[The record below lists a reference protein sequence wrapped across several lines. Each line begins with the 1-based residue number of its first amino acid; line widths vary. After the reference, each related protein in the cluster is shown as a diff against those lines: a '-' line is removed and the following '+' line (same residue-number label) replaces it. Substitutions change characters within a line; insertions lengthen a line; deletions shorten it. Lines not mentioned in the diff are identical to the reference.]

1 VRPPPSPRPKP
12 KAKDTGKKSAKKAK
26 IQEPETEDL
35 DEEDVDVNEPNV
47 DGNILQF
54 NCVDIVS
61 FSDGAVVLPL
71 RITCYCRHH
80 KEKIGF
86 K

>member
-1 VRPPPSPRPKP
+1 M
-12 KAKDTGKKSAKKAK
+12 G
-26 IQEPETEDL
+26 L
-35 DEEDVDVNEPNV
+35 EEDVDIEEPNV
-47 DGNILQF
+47 DGSILQF
-54 NCVDIVS
+54 NCTETVN
-61 FSDGAVVLPL
+61 FSGGTVVLPL

>member
-1 VRPPPSPRPKP
+1 VRPPPSARPKP
-12 KAKDTGKKSAKKAK
+12 KSKGTGKRSAKNVKD
-26 IQEPETEDL
+26 QEPELEDL
-35 DEEDVDVNEPNV
+35 DEDVDFEEPNV
-47 DGNILQF
+47 DGSILQF
-54 NCVDIVS
+54 NCTEIIN
-61 FSDGAVVLPL
+61 FSGGAVILPM

>member
-1 VRPPPSPRPKP
+1 MRPPPSARPKP
-12 KAKDTGKKSAKKAK
+12 KAKGTGKKSTRKAK
-26 IQEPETEDL
+26 DQEEPPLE
-35 DEEDVDVNEPNV
+35 EEDVDIEEPNV
-47 DGNILQF
+47 DGSILQF
-54 NCVDIVS
+54 NCAELVN
-61 FSDGAVVLPL
+61 FSGGAVVLPL